1 MPRRLAELTNTART
15 HLTLNEVVI
24 CYASYRFAL
33 IIFKRF
39 RLLPS
44 KVKKTRIFYQA
55 MDGFDWVL
63 VNIVRYNTYN
73 DLIPLPNEK
82 LV

>member
-1 MPRRLAELTNTART
+1 MHHTGSL
-15 HLTLNEVVI
+15 
-24 CYASYRFAL
+24 
-33 IIFKRF
+33 KRF

-55 MDGFDWVL
+55 MDGFVWVL